1 MPSRCRLF
9 LWLRSSASSARTRTG
24 ATTPPALVLAP
35 WRRSRRASL
44 RPARTSRRGRPRSE
58 QSRPVTPERTTA
70 RRGPCCCAFA
80 SGALVVLLRGPLA
93 PHTVGRRRL
102 RRGACLFVFV
112 CVLFL
117 RRLTGSAGWVQCS
130 RRSSASRRFIRPTT
144 SPPSPRHQ
152 YSPPSPRRQYSTP
165 TSACSLSLR
174 PHAGLPCVR
183 VCMRVFVCVC
193 VCVCVRVCVCVLSP
207 YIPTDPTT
215 PAGLHL
221 RGESPGSSVRLL
233 Q

>member
-1 MPSRCRLF
+1 MTSRCRLF

-58 QSRPVTPERTTA
+58 PSRPVTPERTTA

-80 SGALVVLLRGPLA
+80 SQALVVLLRGPLA

-112 CVLFL
+112 CVCCSSGAHRLGWVGAVL
-117 RRLTGSAGWVQCS
+117 TALVSIAAIHPADYLPTLSTSSVLHPDRRLQPLA
-130 RRSSASRRFIRPTT
+130 
-144 SPPSPRHQ
+144 SPP
-152 YSPPSPRRQYSTP
+152 RRP
-165 TSACSLSLR
+165 AVRACV
-174 PHAGLPCVR
+174 HARVCVR
-183 VCMRVFVCVC
+183 
-193 VCVCVRVCVCVLSP
+193 VRVCVCYPRISR
-207 YIPTDPTT
+207 PTQPRR
-215 PAGLHL
+215 
-221 RGESPGSSVRLL
+221 RGSN
-233 Q
+233 